1 MDAEA
6 SKLEK
11 EVSAENLT
19 QEQVSLHF
27 CPPLLAIDS
36 FFFFRK

>member
-11 EVSAENLT
+11 EVSAENAT
-19 QEQVSLHF
+19 QDQVSQM
-27 CPPLLAIDS
+27 LLYIYFS
-36 FFFFRK
+36 QFILYI